1 MADVPLTG
9 PPSLPYKGADILVTI
24 GTSGPGVPPVPLAV
38 PGSRR
43 SLGTTTVRPRPIPSD
58 PGSSRLPCL
67 LPLLSAAVAVVLLAT
82 PGWAQEQKE
91 VAYRAFPYIGSR
103 LAIWVIAQIHLNFA
117 AFILG
122 VPIFAVIIEFMGWRI
137 GMDREEGRRYD
148 WLSHEFVKLTFAA
161 FSTTALLGGLLLFLL
176 ITLYPRFWAFMS
188 GIFAPT
194 MWLYAG
200 LFFAETFTVY
210 LWYYGW
216 DWLSGPRKWIHVGLG
231 VLSNLFGTAILVVAN
246 SWVTFMMSPA
256 GIDESGALKGGVWAA
271 INNYSWMPINIH
283 RLLANIVFGGT
294 IAGAYAAF
302 RFLAA
307 KTDEERARY
316 DWMGY
321 VGNFVAL
328 SAFIVLPFAGYYLGR
343 EIYAFNQTMGITMMG
358 GFMSWLWIIQAILI
372 GILFLGSNYYLW
384 LGMERIPGAER
395 YRKYVPPMLIV
406 LTIGFMV
413 WATPRSMV
421 VTLDEARAMGGT
433 HHPLLGFFGVMS
445 AKNTVVNLMILTTF
459 LSYILYRRANRES
472 TRSWVKTGMAIQW
485 AAFGAAAVIVV
496 FYGVYGYFVE
506 SIVRIGFS
514 VYQVLAV
521 LGAIAVVM
529 AIDVPMFKGARSTG
543 AIRWGT
549 IAPRSQYVL
558 ILLAVTFTWLM
569 GLMGFARS
577 GIRQH
582 WHVYGVL
589 RDTSVDAVTPALG
602 YAANVI
608 TLVTLA
614 FFALVMFI
622 FWLGGLGEKGKEGA
636 HGHAAAPILAGG
648 SDRDP

>member
-1 MADVPLTG
+1 MR
-9 PPSLPYKGADILVTI
+9 
-24 GTSGPGVPPVPLAV
+24 SGRAV
-38 PGSRR
+38 GR
-43 SLGTTTVRPRPIPSD
+43 SAF
-58 PGSSRLPCL
+58 
-67 LPLLSAAVAVVLLAT
+67 AAGLLLAT
-82 PGWAQEQKE
+82 FVLLLFALPVEAQQAASKEQ
-91 VAYRAFPYIGSR
+91 AYRAFPVIGSR
-103 LAIWVIAQIHLNFA
+103 LAVWAIAQLHLNFA

-122 VPIFAVIIEFMGWRI
+122 VPIFAVIIEIMGWRT
-137 GMDREEGRRYD
+137 GEERYD
-148 WLSHEFVKLTFAA
+148 WLSHELVKLTFTA
-161 FSTTALLGGLLLFLL
+161 FSVTALLGALLLFLFVGY
-176 ITLYPRFWAFMS
+176 YPKFWAFMS
-188 GIFAPT
+188 NIFYT
-194 MWLYAG
+194 TYWIYAL

-216 DWLSGPRKWIHVGLG
+216 NWLSGPRKGIHVAIG

-246 SWVTFMMSPA
+246 SWATFMMSPA
-256 GIDESGALKGGVWAA
+256 GIDDAGNLKAGVWGA
-271 INNYSWMPINIH
+271 INNYAWMPINIH
-283 RLLANIVFGGT
+283 RLIANIVFGGT

-302 RFLAA
+302 RFLSA
-307 KTDEERARY
+307 KTEEERARY

-321 VGNFVAL
+321 IGNFVAL

-372 GILFLGSNYYLW
+372 GVLFMGSNYYLW
-384 LGMERIPGAER
+384 LGMERIPGSER
-395 YRKYVPPMLIV
+395 YRKYVPPMLII
-406 LTIGFMV
+406 LTIGFMI

-433 HHPLLGFFGVMS
+433 HHPFLGFFGVMS

-459 LSYILYRRANRES
+459 LSYILYRRANRVS
-472 TRSWVKTGMAIQW
+472 TKSWLRIGMMWQW
-485 AAFGAAAVIVV
+485 AAFFVAAAVVV
-496 FYGVYGYFVE
+496 FFGVYGYFVE
-506 SIVRIGFS
+506 SLVRIRFS

-521 LGAIAVVM
+521 LGCIAVVM

-543 AIRWGT
+543 MIRWGT

-589 RDTSVDAVTPALG
+589 RDSSIEAVTPALG

-608 TLVTLA
+608 TVVTIV
-614 FFALVMFI
+614 FFALVAFI
-622 FWLGGLGEKGKEGA
+622 FWLGGLSEKGQAEG
-636 HGHAAAPILAGG
+636 HGHAPAPVIAGG
-648 SDRDP
+648 SGDTR

>member
-1 MADVPLTG
+1 MSTG
-9 PPSLPYKGADILVTI
+9 RAGGRCA
-24 GTSGPGVPPVPLAV
+24 PLA
-38 PGSRR
+38 
-43 SLGTTTVRPRPIPSD
+43 
-58 PGSSRLPCL
+58 
-67 LPLLSAAVAVVLLAT
+67 AVLLAAAILT
-82 PGWAQEQKE
+82 VLALPVEAQQAVAKDP
-91 VAYRAFPYIGSR
+91 AYRAFPVLGSR
-103 LAIWVIAQIHLNFA
+103 LAVWAVAQLHLNFA

-122 VPIFAVIIEFMGWRI
+122 VPIFAVIIEIIGWRT
-137 GMDREEGRRYD
+137 GEDRYD
-148 WLSHEFVKLTFAA
+148 WLSHELVKLTFAA
-161 FSTTALLGGLLLFLL
+161 FSTTALLGALLLFLFVGY
-176 ITLYPRFWAFMS
+176 YPKFWTYMTS
-188 GIFAPT
+188 IFFST
-194 MWLYAG
+194 YWVYAL

-216 DWLSGPRKWIHVGLG
+216 NWLSGPRKGIHVGLG

-256 GIDESGALKGGVWAA
+256 GIDDSGALKGGVWAA
-271 INNYSWMPINIH
+271 IHNPTWIPINIH
-283 RLLANIVFGGT
+283 RLIANIVFGGT

-302 RFLAA
+302 RFLSA

-343 EIYAFNQTMGITMMG
+343 EIYAYNQTMGITMMG

-384 LGMERIPGAER
+384 LGMARIPGAER
-395 YRKYVPPMLIV
+395 YRKYVPPMLII

-413 WATPRSMV
+413 WATPHSMV

-433 HHPLLGFFGVMS
+433 HHPLLGSFGVMS

-459 LSYILYRRANRES
+459 LSYILYRRANKIP
-472 TRSWVKTGMAIQW
+472 TASWVTMGMAIQW
-485 AAFGAAAVIVV
+485 AAFGAAALVVV
-496 FYGVYGYFVE
+496 FYGVYGYYVE

-521 LGAIAVVM
+521 IGAIVVVM
-529 AIDVPMFKGARSTG
+529 AIDVPMFRGARSTG
-543 AIRWGT
+543 LIRWGT
-549 IAPRSQYVL
+549 IAPHSQYVL

-577 GIRQH
+577 GIRQY

-622 FWLGGLGEKGKEGA
+622 FWLGGLADKGREGA
-636 HGHAAAPILAGG
+636 GAHTHAAPVLAGG
-648 SDRDP
+648 SDRDDA

>member
-1 MADVPLTG
+1 MNSVRGVGRSAFAAGL
-9 PPSLPYKGADILVTI
+9 LLAGAILI
-24 GTSGPGVPPVPLAV
+24 FS
-38 PGSRR
+38 
-43 SLGTTTVRPRPIPSD
+43 
-58 PGSSRLPCL
+58 L
-67 LPLLSAAVAVVLLAT
+67 LPAEAQQAAAKDPT
-82 PGWAQEQKE
+82 
-91 VAYRAFPYIGSR
+91 YRDFPLIGSR
-103 LAIWVIAQIHLNFA
+103 LAVWAVAQLHLNFA

-122 VPIFAVIIEFMGWRI
+122 VPIFAVIIEIIGWRT
-137 GMDREEGRRYD
+137 GEQRYD

-161 FSTTALLGGLLLFLL
+161 FSTTALLGALLLFLFVGY
-176 ITLYPRFWAFMS
+176 YPKFWTYMTS
-188 GIFAPT
+188 IFFPT
-194 MWLYAG
+194 YWVYAL

-216 DWLSGPRKWIHVGLG
+216 NWLQGSRKWIHVGLG
-231 VLSNLFGTAILVVAN
+231 VLSNLFGTAILFVAN
-246 SWVTFMMSPA
+246 SWVTFMISPA

-271 INNYSWMPINIH
+271 INNFTWMPINIH
-283 RLLANIVFGGT
+283 RLIANVVFGGT

-328 SAFIVLPFAGYYLGR
+328 SAFIVLPFAGYWLGR

-395 YRKYVPPMLIV
+395 YRKYVPPMLII

-459 LSYILYRRANRES
+459 LSYILYRRANKLP
-472 TRSWVKTGMAIQW
+472 TKPWVKTGMAVQW
-485 AAFGAAAVIVV
+485 AAFGAAALVVV

-521 LGAIAVVM
+521 IGAIVVVM

-543 AIRWGT
+543 EIRWGT

-589 RDTSVDAVTPALG
+589 RDTSVEAVTPALG

-608 TLVTLA
+608 TVVTLA

-622 FWLGGLGEKGKEGA
+622 FWLGGLGEKTSPEGA
-636 HGHAAAPILAGG
+636 HGHAAPVLAGG

>member
-1 MADVPLTG
+1 MR
-9 PPSLPYKGADILVTI
+9 
-24 GTSGPGVPPVPLAV
+24 SGRAV
-38 PGSRR
+38 GR
-43 SLGTTTVRPRPIPSD
+43 SAF
-58 PGSSRLPCL
+58 
-67 LPLLSAAVAVVLLAT
+67 AAGLLLAT
-82 PGWAQEQKE
+82 FVLLLFAVPVEAQQGASKDP
-91 VAYRAFPYIGSR
+91 AYRAFPVLGSR
-103 LAIWVIAQIHLNFA
+103 LAVWAIAQLHLNFA

-122 VPIFAVIIEFMGWRI
+122 VPIFAVIIEIMGWRTR
-137 GMDREEGRRYD
+137 DAQYD
-148 WLSHEFVKLTFAA
+148 WLSHELVKLTFTA
-161 FSTTALLGGLLLFLL
+161 FSTTALLGALLLFLFVGY
-176 ITLYPRFWAFMS
+176 YPKFWAFMS
-188 GIFAPT
+188 NIFFT
-194 MWLYAG
+194 TYWIYAL
-200 LFFAETFTVY
+200 LFFAETFAVY

-216 DWLSGPRKWIHVGLG
+216 DWLSGSRKWIHVCLG

-246 SWVTFMMSPA
+246 SWATFMMSPA
-256 GIDESGALKGGVWAA
+256 GIDDSGNLKAGVWGA
-271 INNYSWMPINIH
+271 INNYAWMPINIH
-283 RLLANIVFGGT
+283 RLIANIVFGGT
-294 IAGAYAAF
+294 IAGAYSAF
-302 RFLAA
+302 RFLSA

-321 VGNFVAL
+321 IGNFVAL
-328 SAFIVLPFAGYYLGR
+328 SAFIVLPFAGYWLGR

-395 YRKYVPPMLIV
+395 YRKYVPPMLVV
-406 LTIGFMV
+406 LTIGFIV

-421 VTLDEARAMGGT
+421 VTLDEARAMSGT

-459 LSYILYRRANRES
+459 LSYILYRRANKIP
-472 TRSWVKTGMAIQW
+472 TKPWVKTGMAVQW
-485 AAFGAAAVIVV
+485 AAFGVSALIVV

-521 LGAIAVVM
+521 IGAIVVVM

-589 RDTSVDAVTPALG
+589 RDSSIEAVTPALG

-608 TLVTLA
+608 TVVTIV
-614 FFALVMFI
+614 FFALVAFI
-622 FWLGGLGEKGKEGA
+622 FWLGGLSEKGQAEG
-636 HGHAAAPILAGG
+636 HGHAPAPVIAGG
-648 SDRDP
+648 SGDTR

>member
-1 MADVPLTG
+1 VVRQGAWAA
-9 PPSLPYKGADILVTI
+9 LPMVA
-24 GTSGPGVPPVPLAV
+24 
-38 PGSRR
+38 
-43 SLGTTTVRPRPIPSD
+43 
-58 PGSSRLPCL
+58 L
-67 LPLLSAAVAVVLLAT
+67 LIAAVALPAE
-82 PGWAQEQKE
+82 AQEAAGE
-91 VAYRAFPYIGSR
+91 PAYRAFPLIGSR
-103 LAIWVIAQIHLNFA
+103 LAVWAVAQLHLNFA

-122 VPIFAVIIEFMGWRI
+122 VPIFAVIIEIIGWRT
-137 GMDREEGRRYD
+137 GQEQYD
-148 WLSHEFVKLTFAA
+148 WLSHEFVKLIFAA
-161 FSTTALLGGLLLFLL
+161 FSTTALLGALLLFLFVGY
-176 ITLYPRFWAFMS
+176 YPKFWTYMTS
-188 GIFAPT
+188 IFFPT
-194 MWLYAG
+194 YWIYAL

-216 DWLSGPRKWIHVGLG
+216 EWLSGPRKWIHVGLG
-231 VLSNLFGTAILVVAN
+231 VLSNLFGTAILLIGN

-256 GIDESGALKGGVWAA
+256 GVTETGALKGSVWAA
-271 INNYSWMPINIH
+271 INNYTWMPINIH
-283 RLLANIVFGGT
+283 RLIANIVFGGT
-294 IAGAYAAF
+294 IAAAYAAF
-302 RFLAA
+302 RFLNAT
-307 KTDEERARY
+307 TDEERARY

-328 SAFIVLPFAGYYLGR
+328 SAFIVLPFAGYWLGR

-372 GILFLGSNYYLW
+372 GVLFLGSNYYLW
-384 LGMERIPGAER
+384 LGMERIPGSER

-406 LTIGFMV
+406 LTLGFII
-413 WATPRSMV
+413 WATPRTLV
-421 VTLDEARAMGGT
+421 VTMDEVRAMGGT
-433 HHPLLGFFGVMS
+433 HHPVIGVFGVMS

-472 TRSWVKTGMAIQW
+472 TKAWVRTGMAVQW
-485 AAFGAAAVIVV
+485 TAFGVAAAIVV

-521 LGAIAVVM
+521 LVAIVVVM
-529 AIDVPMFKGARSTG
+529 ALDIPMFKGARSTG
-543 AIRWGT
+543 TIRWGA

-582 WHVYGVL
+582 WHVYGIA

-602 YAANVI
+602 YAANMI
-608 TLVTLA
+608 TTVTIV

-622 FWLGGLGEKGKEGA
+622 FWLGGLSERGKAGA
-636 HGHAAAPILAGG
+636 HGARAVPVIAGG
-648 SDRDP
+648 SEDPR

>member
-1 MADVPLTG
+1 VRDFRVVRQAAWAA
-9 PPSLPYKGADILVTI
+9 LPV
-24 GTSGPGVPPVPLAV
+24 
-38 PGSRR
+38 
-43 SLGTTTVRPRPIPSD
+43 
-58 PGSSRLPCL
+58 
-67 LPLLSAAVAVVLLAT
+67 VALLLAT
-82 PGWAQEQKE
+82 VALPAEAQEALKE
-91 VAYRAFPYIGSR
+91 PAYRPFPLIGSR
-103 LAIWVIAQIHLNFA
+103 LAVWAVAQLHLNFA

-122 VPIFAVIIEFMGWRI
+122 VPIFAVIIEIIGWRT
-137 GMDREEGRRYD
+137 GQAQYD
-148 WLSHEFVKLTFAA
+148 WLSHEFVKLIFAA
-161 FSTTALLGGLLLFLL
+161 FTTTALLGALLLFLFVGY
-176 ITLYPRFWAFMS
+176 YPKFWTYMTSIFFPTY
-188 GIFAPT
+188 GI
-194 MWLYAG
+194 YAL

-231 VLSNLFGTAILVVAN
+231 VLSNLFGTAILLIGN

-256 GIDESGALKGGVWAA
+256 GVTETGALKGSVWAA
-271 INNYSWMPINIH
+271 INNYTWMPINIH
-283 RLLANIVFGGT
+283 RLIANIVFGGT

-302 RFLAA
+302 RFLNAT
-307 KTDEERARY
+307 TDEERARY

-328 SAFIVLPFAGYYLGR
+328 SAFIVLPFAGYWLGR

-358 GFMSWLWIIQAILI
+358 GFMSWLWIIQALLI
-372 GILFLGSNYYLW
+372 GVLFLGSNYYLW
-384 LGMERIPGAER
+384 LGMERIPGSER

-406 LTIGFMV
+406 LTIGFIV
-413 WATPRSMV
+413 WATPRTLV
-421 VTLDEARAMGGT
+421 VTMDEVRAMGGT
-433 HHPLLGFFGVMS
+433 HHPVIGVFGVMS

-472 TRSWVKTGMAIQW
+472 TKSWVTAGMAIQW
-485 AAFGAAAVIVV
+485 AVLGVAAAIVV

-521 LGAIAVVM
+521 LAAIVVVM
-529 AIDVPMFKGARSTG
+529 AIDIPMFKGARSTG
-543 AIRWGT
+543 SIRWGA

-582 WHVYGVL
+582 WHVYGIV
-589 RDTSVDAVTPALG
+589 RDSSVEAVTPALG
-602 YAANVI
+602 YAANMI
-608 TLVTLA
+608 TTVTVV

-622 FWLGGLGEKGKEGA
+622 FWLGGLSERGKAGA
-636 HGHAAAPILAGG
+636 HGAHAVPVIAGG
-648 SDRDP
+648 SEDPR

>member
-1 MADVPLTG
+1 MNGPTMAWRW
-9 PPSLPYKGADILVTI
+9 PSILVATVL
-24 GTSGPGVPPVPLAV
+24 TAALAWAPPA
-38 PGSRR
+38 GAEE
-43 SLGTTTVRPRPIPSD
+43 
-58 PGSSRLPCL
+58 
-67 LPLLSAAVAVVLLAT
+67 AAREA
-82 PGWAQEQKE
+82 
-91 VAYRAFPYIGSR
+91 AYRAFPLIGSR
-103 LAIWVIAQIHLNFA
+103 LAVWAVAQLHLNFA

-122 VPIFAVIIEFMGWRI
+122 CPIFAVIIEIIGWRT
-137 GMDREEGRRYD
+137 GEERYD
-148 WLSHEFVKLTFAA
+148 WLAHEFVKLTFAA
-161 FSTTALLGGLLLFLL
+161 FSTTALLGALLLFLFVGY
-176 ITLYPRFWAFMS
+176 YPRFWTYMTS
-188 GIFAPT
+188 IFFPT
-194 MWLYAG
+194 YWVYAL
-200 LFFAETFTVY
+200 LFFAETFIVY

-216 DWLSGPRKWIHVGLG
+216 DWLAGSRKWIHVGLG
-231 VLSNLFGTAILVVAN
+231 VLSNLVGTAILFVAN
-246 SWVTFMMSPA
+246 SWVTFMISPA
-256 GIDESGALKGGVWAA
+256 GIDESGALRGGVWAA
-271 INNYSWMPINIH
+271 MNNFTWMPINIH
-283 RLLANIVFGGT
+283 RLIANIVFGGT
-294 IAGAYAAF
+294 IAAAYAAF
-302 RFLAA
+302 RFLSAE
-307 KTDEERARY
+307 TDEERARY

-328 SAFIVLPFAGYYLGR
+328 AAFIVLPFAGYWLGR

-358 GFMSWLWIIQAILI
+358 GFMSWLWIVQAILI

-384 LGMERIPGAER
+384 LGMERIPGSER
-395 YRKYVPPMLIV
+395 YRRFVPPMLLV
-406 LTIGFMV
+406 LTVGFMI

-433 HHPLLGFFGVMS
+433 HHPFLGFFGVMS

-459 LSYILYRRANRES
+459 LSFVLYRRANRES
-472 TRSWVKTGMAIQW
+472 VRPWVRTGMGVQW
-485 AAFGAAAVIVV
+485 AAFLAAAAVVV

-521 LGAIAVVM
+521 LACIVVVM
-529 AIDVPMFKGARSTG
+529 AIDIPMFRGARSTG

-589 RDTSVDAVTPALG
+589 RDTSPDAVTPALG

-608 TLVTLA
+608 TVVTVV
-614 FFALVMFI
+614 FFALVTFI
-622 FWLGGLGEKGKEGA
+622 FWLGGLGEKGRA
-636 HGHAAAPILAGG
+636 RHSRPAAAAAAGG
-648 SDRDP
+648 SRS